1 MISELPARATTQ
13 TEIDRVKSHM
23 ERIEME
29 GKKYAAVLERK
40 RKQYALLFHV
50 LEELQRAPAE
60 DVALD
65 QTGDALPGAS
75 TAMEVE

>member
-1 MISELPARATTQ
+1 
-13 TEIDRVKSHM
+13 
-23 ERIEME
+23 ME